1 MSEDGGQRGFTL
13 LEVLVASVI
22 LAGSLAALLP
32 ALSGSLRQMRAAEAR
47 QAALLVAQSVL
58 AGVEA
63 DPLDAPR
70 LGVSSGLRWTV
81 SVSPEGSASGDLA
94 AYRAS
99 VVVSPEGGAPVQLDT
114 IVLGRRQP

>member
-1 MSEDGGQRGFTL
+1 MSDQRGFTL
-13 LEVLVASVI
+13 LEVLVASAI

-32 ALSGSLRQMRAAEAR
+32 TLSNALRQMRAAQMRET
-47 QAALLVAQSVL
+47 ALLVAQSVM

-70 LGVSSGLRWTV
+70 QGISSGLHWTV
-81 SVSPEGSASGDLA
+81 SLSPEGSTAGDLA

-99 VVVSPEGGAPVQLDT
+99 VVVAPDAGGPVQLDT
-114 IVLGRRQP
+114 IVLGRRS

>member
-1 MSEDGGQRGFTL
+1 MADQRGFTL
-13 LEVLVASVI
+13 LEVLVATAI

-32 ALSGSLRQMRAAEAR
+32 TLSGTLRQMRAVEAR
-47 QAALLVAQSVL
+47 RTALLVAQSVL

-70 LGVSSGLRWTV
+70 GGTSSGLRWTV
-81 SVSPEGSASGDLA
+81 SLSPEGSTAGDLA

-99 VVVSPEGGAPVQLDT
+99 VQVMPDNAAPVQLDT
-114 IVLGRRQP
+114 IVLGRKS

>member
-1 MSEDGGQRGFTL
+1 MGDQRGFTL
-13 LEVLVASVI
+13 LEVLVASAI

-32 ALSGSLRQMRAAEAR
+32 TLSHSLRQMRVAETR
-47 QAALLVAQSVL
+47 QTALLVAQSVM

-70 LGVSSGLRWTV
+70 QGVSSGLSWSV
-81 SVSPEGSASGDLA
+81 SLSPEGTASGDLA

-99 VVVSPEGGAPVQLDT
+99 VTVAPDTSAPVRLDT
-114 IVLGRRQP
+114 IVLGRRS

>member
-1 MSEDGGQRGFTL
+1 MSDGGQRGFTL

-32 ALSGSLRQMRAAEAR
+32 TLSGSLRQMRAAGAR
-47 QAALLVAQSVL
+47 QTALLVAQSVL

-70 LGVSSGLRWTV
+70 QGVSSGLRW
-81 SVSPEGSASGDLA
+81 SVTLSAQGSMAGDLA

-99 VVVSPEGGAPVQLDT
+99 VVVAPENGVPVQLDT
-114 IVLGRRQP
+114 IVLGRKP

>member
-1 MSEDGGQRGFTL
+1 MSERGFTL

-32 ALSGSLRQMRAAEAR
+32 TLSGALRQMRVAGTR
-47 QAALLVAQSVL
+47 QEALLVAQSVL

-70 LGVSSGLRWTV
+70 QGISSGLRWSV
-81 SVSPEGSASGDLA
+81 SLSPEGSTAGDLA

-99 VVVSPEGGAPVQLDT
+99 VVVAPENGAPVQLDT
-114 IVLGRRQP
+114 IVLGRRQS

>member
-114 IVLGRRQP
+114 IVLGRKS

>member
-1 MSEDGGQRGFTL
+1 M
-13 LEVLVASVI
+13 VASAI

-32 ALSGSLRQMRAAEAR
+32 TLSNSLRQMRAAEAR
-47 QAALLVAQSVL
+47 EAALLVAQSVL

-70 LGVSSGLRWTV
+70 QGTSSGLRW
-81 SVSPEGSASGDLA
+81 SVALTPEGSMTGDLA

-99 VVVSPEGGAPVQLDT
+99 VTVAPETGMPVQLDT
-114 IVLGRRQP
+114 IVLGRRS

>member
-1 MSEDGGQRGFTL
+1 MADQRGFTL
-13 LEVLVASVI
+13 LEVLVASAI

-32 ALSGSLRQMRAAEAR
+32 TLSGTLRQMRAAETR
-47 QAALLVAQSVL
+47 QSALLVAQSVL

-70 LGVSSGLRWTV
+70 QGVSSGLRWVV
-81 SVSPEGSASGDLA
+81 SLTPEGSSAGDLA

-99 VVVSPEGGAPVQLDT
+99 VTVAPETGIPVQLDT
-114 IVLGRRQP
+114 IVLGRRS

>member
-1 MSEDGGQRGFTL
+1 MPDQRGFTL
-13 LEVLVASVI
+13 LEVLVASAI

-32 ALSGSLRQMRAAEAR
+32 TLSNSLRQMRAAETR
-47 QAALLVAQSVL
+47 QTALLVAQSVL

-70 LGVSSGLRWTV
+70 QGVSSGLRWSV
-81 SVSPEGSASGDLA
+81 SLSPEGSSAGDFA

-99 VVVSPEGGAPVQLDT
+99 VVVAPEGGAPVQLDT
-114 IVLGRRQP
+114 VVLGRKS

>member
-1 MSEDGGQRGFTL
+1 MSERGFTL

-32 ALSGSLRQMRAAEAR
+32 TLSGSLRQMRAAETR
-47 QAALLVAQSVL
+47 QSALLVAQSVL
-58 AGVEA
+58 AGIEA

-70 LGVSSGLRWTV
+70 QGVSSGLRWTV
-81 SVSPEGSASGDLA
+81 GLSPEGSMAGDLA

-99 VVVSPEGGAPVQLDT
+99 VVVAPEGSAPVQLDT
-114 IVLGRRQP
+114 IVLGRKS

>member
-1 MSEDGGQRGFTL
+1 MGDQRGVTL
-13 LEVLVASVI
+13 LEVLVASAI

-32 ALSGSLRQMRAAEAR
+32 TLSNSLRQMRAAETR
-47 QAALLVAQSVL
+47 QAALLVAQSVM

-70 LGVSSGLRWTV
+70 QGVSSGLRW
-81 SVSPEGSASGDLA
+81 SVSLIPEGSASGDLA

-99 VVVSPEGGAPVQLDT
+99 VTVAPDNGVPVQLDT
-114 IVLGRRQP
+114 IVLGRRS